1 MRTCQLSAALPCLL
15 CLACGASAGGPGVAV
30 GWVED
35 YAAGRARAA
44 ALGRPLLVSV
54 SSPACPP
61 CRQLDAATYAD
72 PAVAGLIARELVP
85 LRLDSGRDAA
95 LVAALNVQ
103 SFPLTIFAGPDGTVL
118 HRVAGYV
125 GPQEMLAH
133 IEEALSRL
141 RRQRAESPPG
151 GGATGPGAG
160 DFYVQPQ
167 PWWWAQTPSW
177 APAPPAWWGQA
188 SPGWYQQA
196 YPASSAHP
204 CRC

>member
-1 MRTCQLSAALPCLL
+1 M
-15 CLACGASAGGPGVAV
+15 
-30 GWVED
+30 ED

-61 CRQLDAATYAD
+61 CRQLDSATYAD

-103 SFPLTIFAGPDGTVL
+103 SFPLTIFAGPDGTVV

-125 GPQEMLAH
+125 GPQEMLAQ

-141 RRQRAESPPG
+141 RRQRAEPPPPW
-151 GGATGPGAG
+151 GAAGPGVA
-160 DFYVQPQ
+160 DFYAQPQ
-167 PWWWAQTPSW
+167 PWSW
-177 APAPPAWWGQA
+177 GQAPYWGQAPAAWWGQGW
-188 SPGWYQQA
+188 PGWYQQA
-196 YPASSAHP
+196 SYPALSGPA